1 MPELTYDANLN
12 LVYAQSKV
20 FKFSDSNKMHFNCLL
35 YICPKN
41 DVMCKNSVPP
51 ACGAGK
57 KARGKRFSSLRNG
70 VHELMLNSS
79 TPFRQFRDLQRNPIQ
94 IQMQLLNEKAEKEME
109 EERLKD
115 EPIVEDESEALLLP
129 PEQPRISPIIHYERS
144 VRDIQSFSIAWVLL
158 ARKYAKI
165 FKIINIT

>member
-35 YICPKN
+35 YMCPKN
-41 DVMCKNSVPP
+41 DVMCKSSVPP
-51 ACGAGK
+51 ACGKGGK
-57 KARGKRFSSLRNG
+57 ASRGKRFSSLRNG

-94 IQMQLLNEKAEKEME
+94 IQMQLLNEKAEKEKAEREMEVEVE
-109 EERLKD
+109 EEKLKD

-129 PEQPRISPIIHYERS
+129 PEQPRISPIIHYES
-144 VRDIQSFSIAWVLL
+144 
-158 ARKYAKI
+158 K
-165 FKIINIT
+165 FKGSKQYCKL